1 MNEIELQF
9 DNIGDQIGTIVES
22 IITHRSIISELER
35 EIADLSNPPSKSLH
49 SSGSACA
56 TLSRTAPS
64 SISTSPTRSAPPS
77 PSTSPTRSAP
87 PSSSTSPFLPTP
99 TTCSAPPTRHTPP
112 TRPAP
117 PTRSTPSSR
126 TAPPTPSSRTAHPT
140 HPAPSTRS
148 APPTRSTPSSRTA
161 LPTRP
166 ARPSRSATYWRST
179 PSSRSPNPLPTSTL
193 PRHLAPLGSS
203 PPPPSPSL
211 RTPSRSIPPANSS
224 SSYHFSQYSDRSARI
239 AVAERPPNKK
249 NSILILGDSN
259 TRHVKLSNAY
269 NLVGVPTFLIPDID
283 PARCKGYDRVWIH
296 CGINNL
302 RFNRCTRY
310 SDVIDIFKIFMNKL
324 GEIRN
329 MCHDTK
335 IYVSPILSC
344 AIPTLNDRAAWFNRL
359 LLSVRNI
366 WWHELKFD
374 QFCCQETG
382 MLASQFRSF
391 RNRGDK
397 IHLGR
402 HGINALEH
410 ALLCSLNKVDGRL
423 YSAVVINR

>member
-1 MNEIELQF
+1 MCRNVSTLDSNIYLNSVTLSKFNDFTQFVNKKFNEIELQF
-9 DNIGDQIGTIVES
+9 DNIGDQIGTIVQS

-56 TLSRTAPS
+56 TLSHTAPSSLSASTTRTAPS
-64 SISTSPTRSAPPS
+64 SLSTSPTRSAPPS

-87 PSSSTSPFLPTP
+87 PSSSTSPFLHTP
-99 TTCSAPPTRHTPP
+99 TTCSAPPTRHTLP
-112 TRPAP
+112 THPAP

-126 TAPPTPSSRTAHPT
+126 TAPPTHPAPTTHSTPSSRTAHPT

-166 ARPSRSATYWRST
+166 ARPSCSATYWRST

-224 SSYHFSQYSDRSARI
+224 SYYHFSQYSDRSARI
-239 AVAERPPNKK
+239 AVAERPPSKK
-249 NSILILGDSN
+249 NSILILGDSK

-283 PARCKGYDRVWIH
+283 PARCKG
-296 CGINNL
+296 
-302 RFNRCTRY
+302 
-310 SDVIDIFKIFMNKL
+310 
-324 GEIRN
+324 
-329 MCHDTK
+329 
-335 IYVSPILSC
+335 
-344 AIPTLNDRAAWFNRL
+344 
-359 LLSVRNI
+359 
-366 WWHELKFD
+366 
-374 QFCCQETG
+374 
-382 MLASQFRSF
+382 
-391 RNRGDK
+391 
-397 IHLGR
+397 
-402 HGINALEH
+402 
-410 ALLCSLNKVDGRL
+410 
-423 YSAVVINR
+423 